1 MNDIYIGDNNNLL
14 KPMVDFNY
22 KMRDSKSSRRSM
34 FDILSPKKNPK
45 TINKNNNPKEEDEY
59 VEQIEYEVIKSLLPD
74 SVIMINNYTEESLKN
89 KLMLNPEYEEK

>member
-45 TINKNNNPKEEDEY
+45 TINKNNNPKE
-59 VEQIEYEVIKSLLPD
+59 IFNA
-74 SVIMINNYTEESLKN
+74 NNKVNLILSKYL
-89 KLMLNPEYEEK
+89 